1 MKSEVVMGMML
12 AMAISGSA
20 ATVTKKTNWEAAG
33 DRWWAHIEYLASDA
47 LEGRGTGTAAY
58 QKAADYVAAQFKKQ
72 GLAPAGTEGYFQK
85 VDFDVRE
92 LEPEKSS
99 VALVHEGKAQP
110 LDLAEDVRVG
120 VGGDPADVDAPAVF
134 VGYGFAVPELH
145 YDDFA
150 GLDLRGKVAVFLT
163 GGPKGMPHALEAHS
177 QSAEERWK
185 ALQAAGAIGMV
196 AIPNPRTME
205 IPWTRPGEQKPVP
218 RPTFLLADQPLREQP
233 GMRLSM
239 YVNPAHA
246 ALFFAGSGHTFEQIL
261 DDTGSGKALPR
272 FPLAVR
278 VRVHVAYKQWKASS
292 PNVAGILRGSDPK
305 LRNQYVVISAH
316 LDHLGVGTPVKGDDV
331 YNGAM
336 DDASGIASVI
346 EIARS
351 FRAGRLRPKRSILF
365 LAVTAEEQGEL
376 GSIYFAH
383 HPTVPI
389 RQIVADI
396 NMDMY
401 LPLFPLKYLEVQG
414 LNESTLGNDIRAV
427 CKANGVIVQADKVP
441 SANRFIRS
449 DQYSFVKMGVPAL
462 AFKFGWTFGSPEE
475 KIFNDW
481 IHTRYHAP
489 SDDLDQKPVD
499 KAAAAQFDYIL
510 ERLALRVA
518 NAKARPAWEPTSFFR
533 RFATHPD

>member
-1 MKSEVVMGMML
+1 MALVL

-20 ATVTKKTNWEAAG
+20 TKMQTKTDWTAAG
-33 DRWWAHIEYLASDA
+33 ARWWAHIEYLASDA
-47 LEGRGTGTAAY
+47 LEGRGTGTPGY
-58 QKAADYVAAQFKKQ
+58 QKAADYVAAEFKKQ
-72 GLAPAGTEGYFQK
+72 GLEPAGTSGYFQP
-85 VDFDVRE
+85 VGFDVRE
-92 LEPEKSS
+92 LVRDKSS
-99 VALVHEGKAQP
+99 VALVRGGKSTP
-110 LDLAEDVRVG
+110 LDLTEDVRMG
-120 VGGDPADVDAPAVF
+120 VGGDPADVDAKAVF

-145 YDDFA
+145 YNDFA

-163 GGPKGMPHALEAHS
+163 GGPKGMPHALQAHA
-177 QSAEERWK
+177 QSPEERWK
-185 ALQAAGAIGMV
+185 ALKAAGAIGAV

-205 IPWTRPGEQKPVP
+205 IPWTRPGEQKAVS
-218 RPTFLLADQPLREQP
+218 RPAFLLADRNLREQP
-233 GMRLSM
+233 GMRLSL

-246 ALFFAGSGHTFEQIL
+246 ERFFAGSGHTFKKIL
-261 DDTGSGKALPR
+261 DDAAANRPLPHFALAAQIR
-272 FPLAVR
+272 T
-278 VRVHVAYKQWKASS
+278 HVAFKRWKASS

-305 LRNQYVVISAH
+305 LRDEYVVVSAH
-316 LDHLGVGTPVKGDDV
+316 LDHLGIGTAVDGDDI

-346 EIARS
+346 EIARG
-351 FRAGRLRPKRSILF
+351 FRAGGLRPKRSILF
-365 LAVTAEEQGEL
+365 LTVTAEEQGEL

-414 LNESTLGNDIRAV
+414 LDESTLGDDIRAV
-427 CKANGVIVQADKVP
+427 CKANRVIVQAHKVP

-462 AFKFGWTFGSPEE
+462 AFKFGWTFGSPQE
-475 KIFNDW
+475 KIFNNW

-489 SDDLDQKPVD
+489 SDDLKQKPVD
-499 KAAAAQFDYIL
+499 KAAAAKFDHIL
-510 ERLALRVA
+510 EMLALRVA
-518 NAKARPAWEPTSFFR
+518 NAKARPTWEPTSFFR
-533 RFATHPD
+533 RFAVHPD

>member
-1 MKSEVVMGMML
+1 MKPKMLVGVGL

-20 ATVTKKTNWEAAG
+20 ATATQKTDWKTAG
-33 DRWWAHIEYLASDA
+33 ARWWAHIEYLAGDA
-47 LEGRGTGTAAY
+47 LQGRGTGTPGY

-72 GLAPAGTEGYFQK
+72 GLTPAGTDGYFQK
-85 VDFDVRE
+85 VDFDVRQ
-92 LEPEKSS
+92 LEPEESS
-99 VALVHEGKAQP
+99 IALVRDGKAQP

-120 VGGDPADVDAPAVF
+120 VGGDPQDVDAPAVF
-134 VGYGFAVPELH
+134 VGYGFAVPELR
-145 YDDFA
+145 YSDFD
-150 GLDLRGKVAVFLT
+150 GLDLRGKVAVYLT

-177 QSAEERWK
+177 QSSEERWK
-185 ALQAAGAIGMV
+185 ALKAAGAIGV
-196 AIPNPRTME
+196 IAIPNPRTME

-218 RPTFLLADQPLREQP
+218 RPRFLLADETLREQP

-246 ALFFAGSGHTFEQIL
+246 DLFFAGSGHTFGQVL
-261 DDTGSGKALPR
+261 DDTESGKALPR

-278 VRVHVAYKQWKASS
+278 IRAHVAYKQWKASS
-292 PNVAGILRGSDPK
+292 PNVAGVLRGSDPS
-305 LRNQYVVISAH
+305 LRNEYVVISAH
-316 LDHLGVGTPVKGDDV
+316 LDHLGIGTSVNGDDI

-351 FRAGRLRPKRSILF
+351 FRVDRLRPKRSILF

-376 GSIYFAH
+376 GSINFAH

-414 LNESTLGNDIRAV
+414 LDESTLGNDIRAV
-427 CKANGVIVQADKVP
+427 CEVNGVIVQADKVP

-462 AFKFGWTFGSPEE
+462 AFKFGWTFGSPQE
-475 KIFNDW
+475 KIFNNW

-489 SDDLDQKPVD
+489 SDDLEQKPVD
-499 KAAAAQFDYIL
+499 KAAAARFDRIL
-510 ERLALRVA
+510 EMLALRVA
-518 NAKARPAWEPTSFFR
+518 NAKTRPNWEPTSFFR
-533 RFATHPD
+533 RFVTRPD

>member
-1 MKSEVVMGMML
+1 MKRMAFMGLIL
-12 AMAISGSA
+12 AMAISGGA
-20 ATVTKKTNWEAAG
+20 ATVRKKTNWKAAG
-33 DRWWAHIEYLASDA
+33 ERWWAHIEYLASVA
-47 LEGRGTGTAAY
+47 MQGRGTETDAY
-58 QKAADYVAAQFKKQ
+58 QKAADYVAAQFKKE
-72 GLAPAGTEGYFQK
+72 GLAPAGTDGYFQK

-92 LEPEKSS
+92 LERGKSS
-99 VALVHEGKAQP
+99 VALVRGGKAEP

-134 VGYGFAVPELH
+134 VGYGFAVPELK
-145 YDDFA
+145 YNDFA
-150 GLDLRGKVAVFLT
+150 GLNLRGKVAVFLT

-185 ALQAAGAIGMV
+185 ALKAAGAIGVV

-218 RPTFLLADQPLREQP
+218 RPTFLLADPALREQP
-233 GMRLSM
+233 GMRLSL
-239 YVNPAHA
+239 YANPAHA
-246 ALFFAGSGHTFEQIL
+246 ERFFAGSGHSFEEIL
-261 DDTGSGKALPR
+261 DDAAANRPLPH

-278 VRVHVAYKQWKASS
+278 IRAHVAYKRWRASS
-292 PNVAGILRGSDPK
+292 PNVAGVLRGSDPT
-305 LRNQYVVISAH
+305 LRNEYVVISAH
-316 LDHLGVGTPVKGDDV
+316 LDHLGIGTPVNGDAI

-351 FRAGRLRPKRSILF
+351 FRVDRLRPKRSILF

-376 GSIYFAH
+376 GSVYFAH
-383 HPTVPI
+383 HPTVPVH
-389 RQIVADI
+389 QIVADI

-414 LNESTLGNDIRAV
+414 LEESTLGDDIRAV

-462 AFKFGWTFGSPEE
+462 AFKFGWTFGSPQE
-475 KIFNDW
+475 KIFNNW

-489 SDDLDQKPVD
+489 SDDLRQKPVD
-499 KAAAAQFDYIL
+499 KAAAARFDRIL
-510 ERLALRVA
+510 ELLALRVA
-518 NAKARPAWEPTSFFR
+518 NKKARPTWEPTSFFR
-533 RFATHPD
+533 RFAAHPD